1 MRWLRAV
8 VAVMAGFGFM
18 MFAGVVAIGLSTL
31 VAKLMVGALG
41 ALLGGWMA
49 ARLATFAPFNHA
61 VVLAAI
67 VAAVSISLMR
77 SAAQAGWY
85 SIAAGVVGVLGVL
98 AGGWI
103 RSAADQARGTVDV
116 GRPS

>member
-1 MRWLRAV
+1 MRLVRSALAV
-8 VAVMAGFGFM
+8 AAGFGFM

>member
-1 MRWLRAV
+1 MRLVRSALAV
-8 VAVMAGFGFM
+8 AAGFGFM
-18 MFAGVVAIGLSTL
+18 MFAGVVASGLSTL